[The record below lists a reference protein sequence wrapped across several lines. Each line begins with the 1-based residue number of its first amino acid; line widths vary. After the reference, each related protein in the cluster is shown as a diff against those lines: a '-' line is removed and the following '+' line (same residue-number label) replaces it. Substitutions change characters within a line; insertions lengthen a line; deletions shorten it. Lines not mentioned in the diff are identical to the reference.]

1 MFIACLFKGSQE
13 QSFFLQTL
21 LFTAFLATVLKIL
34 TYAFVSTW
42 SLVSSAWEHVKQ
54 KMHPCH
60 YPSPFFFKY
69 SQIWYLQIDG
79 CFSDW
84 APSFLHFWSSW
95 LGQPLTRCRWSW
107 INMILLLASLRF
119 SKPFIF
125 SRFQCSSWEALPSPA
140 DFSPCSSS
148 LRPWVLGCLR
158 LVHLSSLSHER
169 KKSSWKWYF

>member
-1 MFIACLFKGSQE
+1 MTHIWQEFRDWIVLTHGKVKPLVGFECKIGACSRFTLDCSFSWLLQLAEFYGKYRRYNFPPPPLFYY
-13 QSFFLQTL
+13 L
-21 LFTAFLATVLKIL
+21 
-34 TYAFVSTW
+34 
-42 SLVSSAWEHVKQ
+42 
-54 KMHPCH
+54 
-60 YPSPFFFKY
+60 
-69 SQIWYLQIDG
+69 QIWYLQIYG

-95 LGQPLTRCRWSW
+95 LGQPLTRCRGSW
-107 INMILLLASLRF
+107 INLILLLASLRF